1 MSRVNI
7 ESLLNIESPVPSAN
21 ITPVAPNFVEQKVVG
36 GQIQLGQ
43 AAQQVGPS
51 SEAAMYG
58 ALAEIAG
65 GTAKGIDN
73 FAKITSQIEKSK
85 IEKAELIFNEV
96 DADESL
102 DPEAKTDKFD
112 ELTKDIYT
120 PILGDNWRTSLSNRK
135 AKQWLSTPA
144 RNAYEETR
152 YNRELGL
159 FRNRPE
165 NQGSLDTPEVI
176 DRFEQEYSAK
186 YPSSRENDWF
196 KRTRANTVAGVSVN
210 KGKRLVLDFKSLLVQ
225 MYDVPTKEEFS
236 EFVLNQSNPE
246 IQRQFAERFPK
257 FSELMPKLTVGGG
270 PNMVYQAIY
279 DDLKGSF
286 IDPEIQARNIP
297 PSVLEAITPEIDTLV
312 TSKVSEL
319 MTLHFE
325 ENVIREAQSAVTG
338 VMSAASTFQRTRNVQ
353 TYLNDLIAPLSSINA
368 KERYNYLM
376 ALVPSIYETL
386 LTSPEFATLPYYQQ
400 VEKLNEELTNWYNT
414 PVIINNQEIKANKAK
429 FDQILEKTLG
439 NEVNFESWLDSV
451 ITPLNTTPDSPG
463 QKALKGQ
470 VDLAVANLDNASRI
484 LGLPGLTNKDYFIK
498 ETERKLEQLLGLPS
512 DVISK
517 FNSLLESDDWELGYA
532 AQQPFIQD
540 FYNGLTETEKLEL
553 DRRGFAKGNLDL
565 LTRVLS
571 KYADFKYSQVGRGS
585 AAKALTGLPSPG
597 ASDSVIFG
605 KFFNGSDSTFRST
618 IPWLMSLNPNE
629 QREVIGNN
637 PELQRQLQV
646 IQAEDLAFRRI
657 TDETRKY
664 LLSAIETAKD
674 QPDSPEKEQTLR
686 YLNDTL
692 GRIPIAT
699 PLYEF
704 ARGETGFN
712 PTGANFVTVVSPENF
727 VLQDRAFL
735 DDNNNLNDTGIRHYM
750 RLEYLASRF
759 TQLPG
764 TEEETKFFEEFKEM
778 LKQLGSQN
786 FTEVARDNPML
797 IYGIAAV
804 LSGIRKGD
812 PSGTFS
818 SYVAGSG
825 SELTN
830 LLGAMVQQA
839 ASYSGG
845 LLYTLNPP
853 DTSVSIKQTIDTVGT
868 FLDLATSPL
877 SNAGYGKMNPLVP
890 SGFSTPNSYPLSRL
904 DEVKNLQVGL
914 TELGGEN
921 KYLQPGVLTILA
933 ERFNFQRSTGTPIE
947 ILRDSIAGLVR
958 DINITDGSV
967 YLADSKGVLTEYEW
981 KDLSAEQQTQYY
993 LTEFFRRAP
1002 DTGAPFLASWLQQV
1016 VEQPG
1021 LFRNPEL
1028 FVTTGKYL
1036 VDVSPMATQSNRQT
1050 SNLRRH
1056 TENNFTIS
1064 NSGSFIN
1071 NSRSVPDAENPNHRR
1086 SVLLDLAKGLRGTE
1100 ATVLLAPD
1108 NKPWYSNGQEFTA
1121 NGNTYL
1127 IGETT
1132 NEGQFIV
1139 ESLLSQEPNYNQYK
1153 FWVQTLGGTPVNETQ
1168 FNSLVL
1174 NQTTTEQSSIPLFSM
1189 PGVIDFRRPIG
1200 FEKRTPSLPEI
1211 IVQLNPQQG
1220 TKLLSG
1226 TDSQGNYKVNLTVR
1240 EGGRLFFEI
1249 GKEAYPVPNN
1259 INEVFIKPGK
1269 DYANK
1274 RDLDNRRNTTE
1285 YLRQRWLKFQKQ
1297 FKPTK

>member
-21 ITPVAPNFVEQKVVG
+21 ITPVAPNFVEQKIVG

-270 PNMVYQAIY
+270 PNMIYQAIY

-286 IDPEIQARNIP
+286 IDPEIQSRDIP

-319 MTLHFE
+319 MKLHFE

-338 VMSAASTFQRTRNVQ
+338 VMSAASTFQKTRNVP
-353 TYLNDLIAPLSSINA
+353 TYLNDLIAPLSSISA

-386 LTSPEFATLPYYQQ
+386 LTSPEFAALPYYQQ

-414 PVIINNQEIKANKAK
+414 PVIINNQEVKVNKAK

-439 NEVNFESWLDSV
+439 TNVNFESWLDSV
-451 ITPLNTTPDSPG
+451 ITPLNATPNSPG
-463 QKALKGQ
+463 QQALKGQ
-470 VDLAVANLDNASRI
+470 VDLAIADLDNASRI
-484 LGLPGLTNKDYFIK
+484 LSLPGLTNKDFFIL
-498 ETERKLEQLLGLPS
+498 EAERNLEKLLGLPY
-512 DVISK
+512 DVIAK
-517 FNSLLESDDWELGYA
+517 FNSLLESDDPDLGIA
-532 AQQPFIQD
+532 AQDAFIRN
-540 FYNGLTETEKLEL
+540 FYNNLLPKEKLEL
-553 DRRGFAKGNLDL
+553 DRRGFARGNLDL

-571 KYADFKYSQVGRGS
+571 KYADFKYSQVGKGS
-585 AAKALTGLPSPG
+585 AAKALTGLPSVG
-597 ASDSVIFG
+597 ASDAVIFG
-605 KFFNGSDSTFRST
+605 KFFNSSDSTFRST
-618 IPWLMSLNPNE
+618 IPWLLSLNPND
-629 QREVIGNN
+629 QITVLSTN
-637 PELQRQLQV
+637 PELSRQVQV
-646 IQAEDLAFRRI
+646 MQGEDRAFQGMLGER
-657 TDETRKY
+657 RKY
-664 LLSAIETAKD
+664 LLEAIEVVKN
-674 QPDSPEKEQTLR
+674 QPSSPEKEQNLK

-692 GRIPIAT
+692 ARLPGTIPLFQLSRNESGYNA
-699 PLYEF
+699 
-704 ARGETGFN
+704 
-712 PTGANFVTVVSPENF
+712 TGANFTTVVSPENF
-727 VLQDRAFL
+727 VLQGKAFL
-735 DDNNNLNDTGIRHYM
+735 NDDNSLNDTGLRHYM

-759 TQLPG
+759 AQMPS
-764 TEEETKFFEEFKEM
+764 TEEKTKFFQEFETM
-778 LKQLGSQN
+778 LRQLGSKN
-786 FTEVARDNPML
+786 FVDVAKDNPML
-797 IYGIAAV
+797 IYGISSV
-804 LSGIRKGD
+804 LSGIRTGD

-818 SYVAGSG
+818 SYVSGDG

-830 LLGAMVQQA
+830 LLGAMIQQA
-839 ASYSGG
+839 ASYNGG
-845 LLYTLNPP
+845 ILYT
-853 DTSVSIKQTIDTVGT
+853 VSPTEPTDIMQQRINTVGA
-868 FLDLATSPL
+868 FLDVATSPL
-877 SNAGYGKMNPLVP
+877 ARDGYGNMKPLVETDVP
-890 SGFSTPNSYPLSRL
+890 RMAYGSPRL
-904 DEVKNLQVGL
+904 
-914 TELGGEN
+914 GEIDN
-921 KYLQPGVLTILA
+921 IQTALMGTRGESKYLMPGVLTSLA
-933 ERFNFQRSTGTPIE
+933 EEFNFEGQGTDIE
-947 ILRDSIAGLVR
+947 IFRDALSNLIP
-958 DINITDGSV
+958 DINIKDGSV
-967 YLADSKGVLTEYEW
+967 YLKNETGANILYEW
-981 KDLSAEQQTQYY
+981 EDLSAEQQAQYY
-993 LTEFFRRAP
+993 LGKFFERSP
-1002 DTGAPFLASWLQQV
+1002 DKATPFMASWLQQV
-1016 VEQPG
+1016 AEQPG
-1021 LFRNPEL
+1021 IFRDPALF
-1028 FVTTGKYL
+1028 TATGRYL
-1036 VDVSPMATQSNRQT
+1036 VNATPMATQSNRQ
-1050 SNLRRH
+1050 SANVRRH
-1056 TENNFTIS
+1056 TENNYS
-1064 NSGSFIN
+1064 VNSDGVFVN
-1071 NSRSVPDAENPNHRR
+1071 NSRRVLDAENPDHRR
-1086 SVLLDLAKGLRGTE
+1086 GVLMDLAKGLRGTE

-1108 NKPWYSNGQEFTA
+1108 NQPWYSPNQEYTV

-1153 FWVQTLGGTPVNETQ
+1153 FWIQTLGGTPVNETQ
-1168 FNSLVL
+1168 FNSSVL
-1174 NQTTTEQSSIPLFSM
+1174 SQTATEQGSIPLFSM
-1189 PGVIDFRRPIG
+1189 PGVIDFKKPTG
-1200 FEKRTPSLPEI
+1200 FRQRTLSLPEI

-1226 TDSQGNYKVNLTVR
+1226 TDSQGNYKVNLIVR
-1240 EGGRLFFEI
+1240 EGGKLFFEI
-1249 GKEAYPVPNN
+1249 GKEAYPVPDN

-1269 DYANK
+1269 DYTNK
-1274 RDLDNRRNTTE
+1274 QDLDTRRENTE